1 MAAQSKKKNSLK
13 PLSQPTSLKG
23 WQQIAEF
30 LGQPISVAQR
40 WAKTGMPTT
49 RQGRN
54 VIATPAELN
63 EWLGREVGGE
73 PLQVVTPEVD
83 LAAELKRGL
92 AYVKDQKSPERVK
105 KKSSK

>member
-1 MAAQSKKKNSLK
+1 MFASMLDLCAAARE
-13 PLSQPTSLKG
+13 LKG

-54 VIATPAELN
+54 VIAAPVRTE
-63 EWLGREVGGE
+63 
-73 PLQVVTPEVD
+73 
-83 LAAELKRGL
+83 
-92 AYVKDQKSPERVK
+92 
-105 KKSSK
+105 